1 MMKMTTR
8 VRVFGVSIGMK
19 NGYVALRVNC
29 ITLKNFRGEMII
41 WRMSVKANRWLRN
54 EWVDE
59 KGVNASLRTCWC
71 LRFRV
76 TVVKSCC
83 CNGRGLIDAKTR

>member
-41 WRMSVKANRWLRN
+41 
-54 EWVDE
+54 
-59 KGVNASLRTCWC
+59 
-71 LRFRV
+71 
-76 TVVKSCC
+76 
-83 CNGRGLIDAKTR
+83 